1 MKSMGIVSLGLCA
14 CSFTGTV
21 RSTASYEFSCPED
34 QVNVIEISDWM
45 AHARGCGKDAVYN
58 RSLSSP
64 LRQAVYDLSCPANQ
78 LHMVALGNSSVGVE
92 GCGKKTSYVYIDQV
106 RVGH

>member
-1 MKSMGIVSLGLCA
+1 M
-14 CSFTGTV
+14 
-21 RSTASYEFSCPED
+21 
-34 QVNVIEISDWM
+34 EISDWM

-58 RSLSSP
+58 RAISSP

-92 GCGKKTSYVYIDQV
+92 GCGKKTSYVYMDQV
-106 RVGH
+106 WVGH